1 MAHSDAE
8 PGTHLGPKNS
18 SEACQWE
25 NSWRRIQG
33 KCKNWGGLKR
43 LCRRR
48 PGGGKNW
55 WTGEKMRAG
64 RWLAA
69 EERLFPK
76 ELELKAKHAEMILE
90 QSMETSWANTK
101 TWMLGYKLLWCS
113 AAGCGAGLLWKRSG
127 ARKWW
132 RVRVEGGHHYGRKNE
147 EMTGD
152 LRAGDQLTDLNIIF
166 LL

>member
-1 MAHSDAE
+1 MRNDDLERMA
-8 PGTHLGPKNS
+8 
-18 SEACQWE
+18 Q
-25 NSWRRIQG
+25 QG
-33 KCKNWGGLKR
+33 QRAGKQSTAGCYLWGGLKR

-48 PGGGKNW
+48 PGGGINW

-69 EERLFPK
+69 EERLLPK
-76 ELELKAKHAEMILE
+76 ELELKVKHAAMILE
-90 QSMETSWANTK
+90 QRMETSRANTE

-132 RVRVEGGHHYGRKNE
+132 RMRIEGGHHYGRKNE